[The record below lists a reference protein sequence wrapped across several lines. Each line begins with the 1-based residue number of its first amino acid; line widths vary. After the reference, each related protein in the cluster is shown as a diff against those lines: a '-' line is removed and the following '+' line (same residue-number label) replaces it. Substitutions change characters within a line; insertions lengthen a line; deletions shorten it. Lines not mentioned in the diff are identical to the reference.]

1 MKITAFVFEH
11 STKITLYCKVQC
23 IHHHGVDIGV
33 DYVHGHRVAS
43 LVVDYADYV
52 HGHRVASLVVDYAD
66 KECDS

>member
-11 STKITLYCKVQC
+11 STKITLYCKVQY

-43 LVVDYADYV
+43 LVVDYAD
-52 HGHRVASLVVDYAD
+52 